1 MIKIFQSLDFLL
13 RNISTFDV
21 FFKKRCSKFARE
33 CEISDNNRKKSMK
46 VKNIQ
51 LFYNYMKEVKI
62 VFFFNALSSF
72 YIAF

>member
-62 VFFFNALSSF
+62 VFF
-72 YIAF
+72 